1 LKIRILIAIVFS
13 GLILVF
19 MGCIGPSGVQD
30 ENITATAE
38 KEPKKVAHVKPVVE
52 DAPAYVPGQVL
63 VKLRDGMGVS
73 ALDFLS
79 RELGLET
86 IKPLALPGV
95 YLMKITGDDSVD
107 GMVKKLKAYKMV
119 EYGEPNY
126 TLKTE

>member
-1 LKIRILIAIVFS
+1 
-13 GLILVF
+13 
-19 MGCIGPSGVQD
+19 MGCIGPSEVKD
-30 ENITATAE
+30 ENKTAMAE
-38 KEPKKVAHVKPVVE
+38 KEPKKVAQIKPGV
-52 DAPAYVPGQVL
+52 DNAPAYVPGQVL
-63 VKLRDGMGVS
+63 IKLRDGMDAS

-95 YLMKITGDDSVD
+95 YLMQIKGDDSVD
-107 GMVKKLKAYKMV
+107 SMVEKLKAYKMV